1 MIIFNNYTGDIKM
14 AFKKIESSLK
24 LDIILAL
31 WGGQSYSQLSKKHNI
46 PRATIYKWEQTAKD
60 AIINV
65 FDSKKPGKRMIDLQE
80 ENNILKDQLHQLYQD
95 KHNLAQKSVS
105 DSTPIICNNCGS
117 SHIKKNGI
125 VLTKKDGLKQ
135 RYSCCQ
141 CSLSIYFEVKKTLP
155 LSE

>member
-1 MIIFNNYTGDIKM
+1 M

-24 LDIILAL
+24 LNIILAL
-31 WGGQSYSQLSKKHNI
+31 WGGQNYSQLSKKHNI

-60 AIINV
+60 AIINT
-65 FDSKKPGKRMIDLQE
+65 FDSKTPGKRTVDLKEQ
-80 ENNILKDQLHQLYQD
+80 NIKLRDQLHQLYQD
-95 KHNLAQKSVS
+95 KHNIAQKSIS
-105 DSTPIICNNCGS
+105 GSTPVICSKCGS

-135 RYSCCQ
+135 RYSCCH

>member
-1 MIIFNNYTGDIKM
+1 MKM
-14 AFKKIESSLK
+14 AFKNIDSSLK
-24 LDIILAL
+24 LNILLAL
-31 WGGQSYSQLSKKHNI
+31 WGGQSYSQLSEKHNI

-60 AIINV
+60 AIIDI
-65 FDSKKPGKRMIDLQE
+65 FDSKKPGKKSVDLKEQ
-80 ENNILKDQLHQLYQD
+80 NNILKNQLRQLYQD

-105 DSTPIICNNCGS
+105 DSTPVICSKCGS

-141 CSLSIYFEVKKTLP
+141 CSLSIYFELKKTLRQ
-155 LSE
+155 SE

>member
-1 MIIFNNYTGDIKM
+1 M
-14 AFKKIESSLK
+14 AFKKIESTLK
-24 LDIILAL
+24 LEIVLSL

-65 FDSKKPGKRMIDLQE
+65 FDSKTPGKRSVDLKE
-80 ENNILKDQLHQLYQD
+80 ENNTLKHQLHQLYHD
-95 KHNLAQKSVS
+95 KHNAAQKQLPGSIPV
-105 DSTPIICNNCGS
+105 ICSHCGS
-117 SHIKKNGI
+117 SHIKKNGT

-135 RYSCCQ
+135 RFSCSH
-141 CSLSIYFEVKKTLP
+141 CSLSIYLEVKKTLP